1 MPNAIGAKTWVLTRG
16 HIPLASVGPEPEC
29 TSRDEIAILNTSS
42 REAHVEIE
50 VFYADREPV
59 GPYRLA
65 VQARRL
71 RVVRFNDLIDPLPIP
86 LALDFSAVVRADMPV
101 VVQFGRYD
109 SRPHG
114 TTTVLPAVRL
124 D

>member
-1 MPNAIGAKTWVLTRG
+1 MPTVGARTWVLARG
-16 HIPLASVGPEPEC
+16 HIPPETVGPEPEC
-29 TSRDEIAILNTSS
+29 TSRDEIAILNTSAD
-42 REAHVEIE
+42 EAHVEIE

-65 VQARRL
+65 VKARRL

-86 LALDFSAVVRADMPV
+86 LDTDFSAVVRADRPV
-101 VVQFGRYD
+101 VVQFTRFHSSAQGA
-109 SRPHG
+109 
-114 TTTVLPAVRL
+114 TIVLPAVKL